1 MALTWAFISFK
12 KFLSVSNI
20 SKKKEHVA
28 CKTQNLATAVAGK
41 MGSLIFLIQNLI
53 FDLKHL
59 KKHPRDIVKP
69 IHDHQK
75 ANKPFQNLKS
85 TRNKNSS

>member
-20 SKKKEHVA
+20 SKKKRTRRLQNPKSGH
-28 CKTQNLATAVAGK
+28 CGGRKNGILGLFNSKSHFLPKTLR
-41 MGSLIFLIQNLI
+41 
-53 FDLKHL
+53 
-59 KKHPRDIVKP
+59 KHPRDIVKP
-69 IHDHQK
+69 IHGHQK

>member
-41 MGSLIFLIQNLI
+41 MGSLVFLIQNLI
-53 FDLKHL
+53 FYLKHL
-59 KKHPRDIVKP
+59 ENTLETLLNQSMVTKKLINHSK
-69 IHDHQK
+69 
-75 ANKPFQNLKS
+75 
-85 TRNKNSS
+85 T